1 MSNNNLVKQT
11 HYETLGVKHDATDV
25 EIKRCFRRL
34 SMELHPD
41 RSQGNETKY
50 KQVVEAYS
58 VLGDNDKRVLYD
70 LSLKETR
77 LTKTTMSNNRRMD
90 MDRDRDG
97 DRDSIRER
105 NSLSSTSLIEIEKDN
120 WRNRTGAFEHSSF
133 DNRFDDFDDDRHF
146 NPRHIHHD
154 NSYSQSTNGYNNYGY
169 RKNNRYNSHGHNH
182 GNSRR
187 FDIDEHQTQNTP
199 PQINLEDIQQSVHIN
214 LEDAFAGV
222 SVPITIERRVNGVSE
237 EARVYVD
244 IPRGTDNGEIIILE
258 GKGHIDSNIR
268 MRSHVRVKVVI
279 DNHVVFR
286 RDRLNIIYDLD
297 ITLKEA
303 LCGFRKEIL
312 HLDGRT
318 YMIAS
323 EKGRIISQGGRRCIT
338 GKGFQRGQTMGNL
351 IIVFNIVM
359 PKSLT
364 DEQIQRLA
372 KILE

>member
-1 MSNNNLVKQT
+1 MTTSQTLSNKMQN
-11 HYETLGVKHDATDV
+11 HYEILGVQREATDV
-25 EIKRCFRRL
+25 EIKRSFRRL
-34 SMELHPD
+34 SLELHPD
-41 RSQGNETKY
+41 RSPGNESKY

-58 VLGDNDKRVLYD
+58 ILGDNNKRTLYD
-70 LSLKETR
+70 LSLKENR
-77 LTKTTMSNNRRMD
+77 LTKTNMSNNSSQQRNNYYSPSNTNIYNEWND
-90 MDRDRDG
+90 MH
-97 DRDSIRER
+97 S
-105 NSLSSTSLIEIEKDN
+105 NSYHEHDN
-120 WRNRTGAFEHSSF
+120 F
-133 DNRFDDFDDDRHF
+133 DNMQYNNLQNMSNPLRRFD
-146 NPRHIHHD
+146 NNTNGNAINIQP
-154 NSYSQSTNGYNNYGY
+154 YSQSFQSY
-169 RKNNRYNSHGHNH
+169 
-182 GNSRR
+182 
-187 FDIDEHQTQNTP
+187 QTR
-199 PQINLEDIQQSVHIN
+199 QINNNQQHLEDIQQSVHIT
-214 LEDAFAGV
+214 LEDAFTGV

-244 IPRGTDNGEIIILE
+244 IPQGTDDGEIIILE

-279 DNHVVFR
+279 DNHVIFR